1 MGMKMAQNAA
11 RRWFITGVSTGFGR
25 VLALELVRRGEKV
38 AGTVRKPEQVAALEE
53 AGIAAILLDVNDA
66 ERAAPAVAE
75 AIARIGGI
83 DVLVNNAGYGLMA
96 AIEALTDDEIRA
108 IMETNFFGAL
118 RVTRAALPELRSHGG
133 AIISI
138 SSMAGIVGIS
148 GAGAYC
154 ASKFALEGLTESLAH
169 ELAPFGVKVMI
180 VEPSSFRTD
189 FHGRSMHTTPTV
201 IDGYAGTQAGD
212 INKLLVNY
220 DGNEKGDPQKGV
232 KAILDALDSPDMP
245 LRLVLGADAVAAIEA
260 KTAVVQKEVA
270 AWKQVALATAF
281 DS

>member
-1 MGMKMAQNAA
+1 M
-11 RRWFITGVSTGFGR
+11 
-25 VLALELVRRGEKV
+25 ALEIVRRGEKV
-38 AGTVRKPEQVAALEE
+38 VGTIRNPAQAAELEVAGVGTV
-53 AGIAAILLDVNDA
+53 LLDVNDA
-66 ERAAPAVAE
+66 ARAAPAVAE
-75 AIARIGGI
+75 AIAKMGGI

-96 AIEALTDDEIRA
+96 AIEALEEAEIRA

-138 SSMAGIVGIS
+138 SSMAGVVGIA

-189 FHGRSMHTTPTV
+189 FHGRSMHTTDKV
-201 IDGYAGTQAGD
+201 IPEYAGTQAGD
-212 INKLLVNY
+212 MNQLLKRY
-220 DGNEKGDPQKGV
+220 IGTEKGDTIKGV
-232 KAILDALDSPDMP
+232 RAIIDALDAPNMP
-245 LRLVLGADAVAAIEA
+245 LRLVLGEDAVGAIEA
-260 KTAVVQKEVA
+260 KHEQLLKETA
-270 AWKQVALATAF
+270 AWKPVSLATVYTG
-281 DS
+281 